1 MNETQRQQN
10 AGFRRLRASFLHTT
24 IINLRAEIKDP
35 RVKEIIDSARK
46 RFPGAAHGRN
56 QRLLL
61 SRGVSCVYL
70 QGTKHSGH
78 SAGGHRSWRRP
89 CGTSGLGG
97 RPSLPQPRGPNF
109 GSGVSV
115 GKHEKRCEVGRQEK
129 RRASC
134 AISHKGWRAAAL
146 GPAGPG
152 AEREPPGNLSPPWAG
167 GDSSD
172 PHPSLVTGSLR
183 KPLTDRLL
191 PLFET
196 LIPSFP
202 PSPPALPRQ
211 PPGRG
216 CPLRSGRACLGS
228 SLQGRLRPSWGEEEE
243 EEGEGAVTVAEEPF
257 PEGAVAQ
264 SLHAQNA
271 ASPGRPVSP
280 SPPRLPASPLARVNT
295 ELRSIWAI

>member
-1 MNETQRQQN
+1 MRRSRPYLQILLPLRRREEGSAPPAALPPEPCPSRRAGTAGPKRRCRGEPGAPHLSLIAAERARERKLPQTRQQN

-35 RVKEIIDSARK
+35 RAKEIIDSARK

-89 CGTSGLGG
+89 CGTRGLGG
-97 RPSLPQPRGPNF
+97 RPSLPQRRGPNF

-134 AISHKGWRAAAL
+134 AISHKGWPAAAL

-152 AEREPPGNLSPPWAG
+152 AERDPPGSLSPPWAG

-172 PHPSLVTGSLR
+172 PHPSLVTGNLR

-202 PSPPALPRQ
+202 P
-211 PPGRG
+211 
-216 CPLRSGRACLGS
+216 
-228 SLQGRLRPSWGEEEE
+228 
-243 EEGEGAVTVAEEPF
+243 
-257 PEGAVAQ
+257 
-264 SLHAQNA
+264 
-271 ASPGRPVSP
+271 
-280 SPPRLPASPLARVNT
+280 
-295 ELRSIWAI
+295 